1 MSDRSR
7 SRSRNSR
14 SQSRG
19 RTNQVFVTRISRRT
33 SSQDLKDAFRK
44 YGHIK
49 NVSMKRSYAFVE
61 FSNSEDAR
69 YGIKYKKQPL
79 TE

>member
-7 SRSRNSR
+7 SPDRRARRSRSGSHNR
-14 SQSRG
+14 N
-19 RTNQVFVTRISRRT
+19 NQIFVTRISRRT
-33 SSQDLKDAFRK
+33 SSQDLKDAFKK

-61 FSNSEDAR
+61 FSDPEDAK
-69 YGIKYKKQPL
+69 YGN
-79 TE
+79 

>member
-1 MSDRSR
+1 
-7 SRSRNSR
+7 
-14 SQSRG
+14 
-19 RTNQVFVTRISRRT
+19 VTRISRRT

-44 YGHIK
+44 YGRIR

-61 FSNSEDAR
+61 FDDAEDAK
-69 YGIKYKKQPL
+69 YGKYVTQPS